1 MRHLAFGVDMTLL
14 MTHLAVVTDAV
25 GVLKLPVKSKRLPP
39 TVKRVLSLTSLC
51 GLMSHTILPYV
62 VFLFAGIAD
71 RRMAVIVLVPFMSLM
86 PWANCPSSLEKE
98 RIHVSLLSPYMRCLY
113 SSAFPVAAFMTELD
127 PRKVV
132 DSVIWMVLAA
142 KVYLDRRL

>member
-1 MRHLAFGVDMTLL
+1 MRHFAFGVDMTLL

-25 GVLKLPVKSKRLPP
+25 GVLKLPVKSRRLPP

-51 GLMSHTILPYV
+51 GFMSQTILPYV
-62 VFLFAGIAD
+62 IFLVAGIVD

-98 RIHVSLLSPYMRCLY
+98 RTHVTLLSPCMRCLY
-113 SSAFPVAAFMTELD
+113 SSAFPVAAFKTA
-127 PRKVV
+127 
-132 DSVIWMVLAA
+132 LAS
-142 KVYLDRRL
+142 R

>member
-1 MRHLAFGVDMTLL
+1 MSAVRHFALGVDMTLL

-62 VFLFAGIAD
+62 IFLFAGIVD
-71 RRMAVIVLVPFMSLM
+71 RRMAVIVLVPLM
-86 PWANCPSSLEKE
+86 PRIPWASCPSSLEKE
-98 RIHVSLLSPYMRCLY
+98 RIHVTELSPCMRCLY
-113 SSAFPVAAFMTELD
+113 SSAFPVTAFKTELAS
-127 PRKVV
+127 R
-132 DSVIWMVLAA
+132 
-142 KVYLDRRL
+142 